1 MIAVM
6 AAALGGMAGLA
17 PSPASAT
24 QATALDGASRG
35 AAQPIQYYGERR
47 GDDGGWDQRRDW
59 REHRRAREEARI
71 AEAARRE
78 AYRIEQERAER
89 RAWRHTQRER
99 DGYYRGY

>member
-1 MIAVM
+1 MTAVIA
-6 AAALGGMAGLA
+6 ATLGGMAGLL

-24 QATALDGASRG
+24 QATTLVGGSRHL
-35 AAQPIQYYGERR
+35 AQPAQYSGEQRR
-47 GDDGGWDQRRDW
+47 YDGGWDQRREW

-89 RAWRHTQRER
+89 RAWRHVQPER